1 MAGYWSLS
9 KKKLN
14 KKLDVIA
21 GRGDMMPIN
30 SQLKWDN
37 INLIMRRI
45 LVLFMSTQNVM
56 CLNLCQSFS
65 NQDYILKD
73 D

>member
-1 MAGYWSLS
+1 
-9 KKKLN
+9 
-14 KKLDVIA
+14 
-21 GRGDMMPIN
+21 MPIN